1 LQDYYTILTIE
12 QLQFIEFVDH
22 VEQLASKAFHEKIS
36 YSPGFP
42 MNEQKEIRIIK
53 KYPNRRIY
61 DMEESRY
68 ITLSEVKQMIIENVE
83 FKVVDAHSKKDI
95 TRNILLQI
103 IIDQES
109 EKDPLFSTENLQRF
123 IRYYGGNQ
131 NQHFSNFL
139 NQSLAFF
146 QQQQE
151 HFQSRMNEMLDQN
164 PLNFWSNV
172 GQQNMQMWQK
182 MQQDWFSSLARHED
196 KKEED

>member
-1 LQDYYTILTIE
+1 MTEKQD
-12 QLQFIEFVDH
+12 QD
-22 VEQLASKAFHEKIS
+22 
-36 YSPGFP
+36 
-42 MNEQKEIRIIK
+42 IRIIK

-61 DMEESRY
+61 DMQESRY
-68 ITLSEVKQMIIENVE
+68 ITLGDVKKMIIENVD
-83 FKVVDAHSKKDI
+83 FKVVDAHSQKDI

-131 NQHFSNFL
+131 NQHFSNFM

-164 PLNFWSNV
+164 PLNFWSSV

-182 MQQDWFSSLARHED
+182 MQQDWFSSLTKNESGKED
-196 KKEED
+196 

>member
-1 LQDYYTILTIE
+1 
-12 QLQFIEFVDH
+12 
-22 VEQLASKAFHEKIS
+22 
-36 YSPGFP
+36 
-42 MNEQKEIRIIK
+42 MNEQQNVRIIK

-68 ITLSEVKQMIIENVE
+68 ITLSEVKKLIIDNVE
-83 FKVVDAHSKKDI
+83 FKVIDAHSKKDI
-95 TRNILLQI
+95 TRSILLQI

-109 EKDPLFSTENLQRF
+109 EKDPLFTNENLQRF

-131 NQHFSNFL
+131 NQHFASFM

-151 HFQSRMNEMLDQN
+151 HFQSRMNEILDQN
-164 PLNFWSNV
+164 PLNFWSSV

-182 MQQDWFSSLARHED
+182 MQQDWFSSLTQKED
-196 KKEED
+196 KKEDD

>member
-1 LQDYYTILTIE
+1 
-12 QLQFIEFVDH
+12 
-22 VEQLASKAFHEKIS
+22 
-36 YSPGFP
+36 
-42 MNEQKEIRIIK
+42 MNEEQDFRIIK

-68 ITLSEVKQMIIENVE
+68 ITLTEVKKLIIDNVD

-95 TRNILLQI
+95 TRSILLQI
-103 IIDQES
+103 IIYQES
-109 EKDPLFSTENLQRF
+109 EKDPLFTNENLQRF

-131 NQHFSNFL
+131 NQHFANFM

-164 PLNFWSNV
+164 PLNFWSSV

-182 MQQDWFSSLARHED
+182 MQQDWFSSLTKQDD
-196 KKEED
+196 KKGED

>member
-1 LQDYYTILTIE
+1 
-12 QLQFIEFVDH
+12 
-22 VEQLASKAFHEKIS
+22 
-36 YSPGFP
+36 
-42 MNEQKEIRIIK
+42 MNEEQDFRIIK

-68 ITLSEVKQMIIENVE
+68 ITLTEVKKLIIDNVD

-95 TRNILLQI
+95 TRSILLQI

-109 EKDPLFSTENLQRF
+109 EKDPLFTNENLQRF

-131 NQHFSNFL
+131 NQHFANFM

-164 PLNFWSNV
+164 PLNFWSSV

-182 MQQDWFSSLARHED
+182 MQQDWFSSLTKQDD
-196 KKEED
+196 KKGED